1 MGKVIIS
8 AKNRPQPVYGF
19 DKVTNANEVS
29 TLIDTIR
36 KDLGVDQMNKVMIY
50 VLSGTHGDEHG
61 GLTGEKVF
69 FMEDKSKEL
78 QTVKAV
84 NVDQNTPSNTWKSY
98 FDKTQSII
106 ILAWC
111 FSNKWNGLA
120 TYNK

>member
-19 DKVTNANEVS
+19 DNLTTAKEVS

-50 VLSGTHGDEHG
+50 VLSGTHGFEDG
-61 GLTGEKVF
+61 TLKGDKVF

-84 NVDQNTPSNTWKSY
+84 NVDQNTPANTWKSY

-111 FSNKWNGLA
+111 WSNKWKDLA